1 MLLFFVSTI
10 RSYFFSYYS
19 ASPVGKPFERHLYR
33 TGSFV
38 NVSVESPECLTCH
51 LVTVSNQ
58 TETEVNLLLTKQVSL
73 FQPNLTLVID
83 RSIGPTRCRYLP
95 RVPYN
100 DLKVNLQKNRLYWLH
115 CRVVIGGISSSIK
128 NKRIKTATGYRVCR
142 LIESNENPRTEQW
155 HSPETIR
162 LSSSS

>member
-73 FQPNLTLVID
+73 SLFQPNLTLVIG
-83 RSIGPTRCRYLP
+83 RSIGPTRCRYLQ

-100 DLKVNLQKNRLYWLH
+100 DLLVNQQKNRL
-115 CRVVIGGISSSIK
+115 
-128 NKRIKTATGYRVCR
+128 
-142 LIESNENPRTEQW
+142 
-155 HSPETIR
+155 
-162 LSSSS
+162 